1 MARRCAGGLAREA
14 LASGSGWGVS
24 GRLTV
29 ALMVQ
34 PSWWCCN
41 RFGLVFWPVMEVL
54 AARGLSMASGEQC
67 IVSRLGG

>member
-1 MARRCAGGLAREA
+1 M
-14 LASGSGWGVS
+14 
-24 GRLTV
+24 TV

-54 AARGLSMASGEQC
+54 AGRGLTMAGGEQC
-67 IVSRLGG
+67 IVCRLGG